1 VAEMRTYSVS
11 LVSTD
16 PSHAVDVFYKYR
28 GEQLPEEGEIIDVV
42 RFLRGRVIRA
52 RVTRAN
58 FNFNP
63 QIEATQ
69 LDER

>member
-1 VAEMRTYSVS
+1 MA

-16 PSHAVDVFYKYR
+16 SSQAVDSFYKYR
-28 GEQLPEEGEIIDVV
+28 AEQLPEVGDVIGVV

-52 RVTRAN
+52 RVTRVDAGLT
-58 FNFNP
+58 P

-69 LDER
+69 IG